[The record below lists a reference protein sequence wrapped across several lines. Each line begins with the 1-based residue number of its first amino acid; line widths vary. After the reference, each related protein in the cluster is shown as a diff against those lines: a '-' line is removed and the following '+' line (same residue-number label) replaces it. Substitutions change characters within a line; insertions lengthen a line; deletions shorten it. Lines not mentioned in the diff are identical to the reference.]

1 MTDPGKESKFVGIGG
16 KLTVREQENGF
27 RKRVEKAGAAVV
39 AKALPFAQ
47 DGGLGGAG
55 EGAPVREAAE
65 PSAVV
70 GKNGGDAR
78 LLAHKL

>member
-1 MTDPGKESKFVGIGG
+1 MTDSGKESEFVRIGG

-39 AKALPFAQ
+39 AEALPFAQ

-55 EGAPVREAAE
+55 EGCPVREAAE
-65 PSAVV
+65 PSTVV
-70 GKNGGDAR
+70 GKNGGDTR

>member
-47 DGGLGGAG
+47 DGGLGGTC
-55 EGAPVREAAE
+55 EGAPAREAAE